1 MTNELQDGID
11 SGIRDPIGGIREYR
25 ASTVSEPG
33 GTSIYHTIER
43 VTDLMDRAIRIP
55 GTQIRFGLDPIIGFI
70 FPEGGDVIGAVV
82 SVWMILAS
90 VRYGLP
96 KGVIAR
102 MVFNVAVD
110 YLIGSVPLIG
120 DLFDFAWK
128 SNSRN
133 LDLLKQHGRGPGR
146 SFWSDWGWAIIL
158 LSLFAG
164 MVVAIVV
171 ASIYLINQFLG
182 SVSLTWVGALLN
194 GSNITLWS

>member
-1 MTNELQDGID
+1 MEQ
-11 SGIRDPIGGIREYR
+11 YR
-25 ASTVSEPG
+25 AAAIGQPD
-33 GTSIYHTIER
+33 GTSIYYTIER

-55 GTQIRFGLDPIIGFI
+55 GTQIRFGLDPIIGFV

-82 SVWMILAS
+82 SAWLVLAS
-90 VRYGLP
+90 VRHGLP

-128 SNSRN
+128 ANSRN
-133 LDLLKQHGRGPGR
+133 LDLLKTHSRGVGR
-146 SFWSDWGWAIIL
+146 SFWSDWGWAVIL

-164 MVVAIVV
+164 MVIGIALV
-171 ASIYLINQFLG
+171 SIYLIRLVLNN
-182 SVSLTWVGALLN
+182 VSLTWVG
-194 GSNITLWS
+194 

>member
-1 MTNELQDGID
+1 LASERPGGID
-11 SGIRDPIGGIREYR
+11 IGRRDAIDPIGQYR
-25 ASTVSEPG
+25 SRALGQPDGSP
-33 GTSIYHTIER
+33 IYHTIER

-55 GTQIRFGLDPIIGFI
+55 GTQIRFGLDPIIGFL

-82 SVWMILAS
+82 SICLVLAS
-90 VRYGLP
+90 VRHGLP

-120 DLFDFAWK
+120 DMFDFAWK
-128 SNSRN
+128 SNTRN
-133 LDLLKQHGRGPGR
+133 LELLKQHGRGMGS

-164 MVVAIVV
+164 MVVGVAVV
-171 ASIYLINQFLG
+171 SIYLINR
-182 SVSLTWVGALLN
+182 VLN
-194 GSNITLWS
+194 NLS